1 MTVVQ
6 YLTREV
12 LLMPYFSF
20 SYLDLQPPTT
30 VQEGRS
36 SYVTVVSCGRER
48 KEGVH
53 SLAAQSYAFVPS

>member
-1 MTVVQ
+1 MIVVG

-30 VQEGRS
+30 VKEGRS
-36 SYVTVVSCGRER
+36 LYVTVVNCGRER

-53 SLAAQSYAFVPS
+53 SLAAQSYTFVSS